1 MGFVAVGRAVRTNE
15 DRRLRPSG
23 EIDLP
28 DIADERVVRDCGR
41 TSRRFGFWAVGFA
54 LLALTA
60 FSTAPSP
67 LYGLYQQRDNL
78 SSLTITVV
86 YSVYAAGNSCKPFVG
101 WARLGLVRP
110 PNCTD
115 PGSVRRSPC
124 CRLVLCVDL
133 TGRDSWSPGFSPVS
147 HWVRR

>member
-1 MGFVAVGRAVRTNE
+1 MDNRRDGIEMGFVAVGRAVRTNE

-28 DIADERVVRDCGR
+28 DIADERVGEGSRVR
-41 TSRRFGFWAVGFA
+41 TSRRFGFWAVGYA

-86 YSVYAAGNSCKPFVG
+86 YSVYAGEF
-101 WARLGLVRP
+101 L
-110 PNCTD
+110 
-115 PGSVRRSPC
+115 
-124 CRLVLCVDL
+124 
-133 TGRDSWSPGFSPVS
+133 
-147 HWVRR
+147 